1 MKKAKT
7 IVAGLIAAAF
17 FLFCAAAYPEPTEQF
32 YANDYAEVLSN
43 ETESYIVSQSSS
55 LAERTG
61 AQIVVLTVKHLMVSR
76 LHSMPS
82 TPDVSGGLE
91 IRRKTTGFCCCS
103 AQTKGKSI
111 LRLAAVWKGR

>member
-61 AQIVVLTVKHLMVSR
+61 AQIVVLTVKTLDGEPARSEERRVGKECR
-76 LHSMPS
+76 L
-82 TPDVSGGLE
+82 
-91 IRRKTTGFCCCS
+91 
-103 AQTKGKSI
+103 
-111 LRLAAVWKGR
+111 